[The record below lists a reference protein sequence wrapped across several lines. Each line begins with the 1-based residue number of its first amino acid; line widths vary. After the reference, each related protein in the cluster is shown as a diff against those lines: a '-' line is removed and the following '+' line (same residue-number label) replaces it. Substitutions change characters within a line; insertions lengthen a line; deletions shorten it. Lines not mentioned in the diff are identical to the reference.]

1 MATLD
6 SVLTIK
12 LSVEDRT
19 RWDLLLGAIERLQA
33 TIEPTPEDPEL
44 VQHQIPEST
53 GTVARCGAAFVD
65 RGLAVNCA
73 ECKRLYRRWYD
84 SKASRLEDQPDP
96 HGAVPPPF
104 SIRSERRPRTRRT
117 AASAITRAPVRRP
130 SPPCCPTA
138 HENQHHDPDAG
149 READGPPRALPP
161 VSTAIALRRGDRAG
175 PAG

>member
-96 HGAVPPPF
+96 HGAVP
-104 SIRSERRPRTRRT
+104 
-117 AASAITRAPVRRP
+117 APVFDP
-130 SPPCCPTA
+130 FGEATA
-138 HENQHHDPDAG
+138 HAPNCCLGHHSGACQTTVTAVLPDS
-149 READGPPRALPP
+149 P
-161 VSTAIALRRGDRAG
+161 
-175 PAG
+175 